1 MGLTLLVTRLVML
14 PPKYTKTVTVTA
26 EDKAITVTAKYSS
39 NKEEEETL
47 VEVEL
52 GPGET
57 HTFKEKSEDMGTW
70 QAVRK
75 ILSIKGKVDDE
86 EFEKICEEDCE
97 GIHGNIHYT
106 VHKEGTFHVK
116 NKK

>member
-1 MGLTLLVTRLVML
+1 MGSTKLTTVML

-26 EDKAITVTAKYSS
+26 KDSS
-39 NKEEEETL
+39 NKEGEETW

-52 GPGET
+52 GPGES
-57 HTFKEKSEDMGTW
+57 HTWEEKSEDMGTW

-75 ILSIKGKVDDE
+75 ILTVKCQVNGE

-106 VHKEGTFHVK
+106 AHREGRFHLK
-116 NKK
+116 NKN